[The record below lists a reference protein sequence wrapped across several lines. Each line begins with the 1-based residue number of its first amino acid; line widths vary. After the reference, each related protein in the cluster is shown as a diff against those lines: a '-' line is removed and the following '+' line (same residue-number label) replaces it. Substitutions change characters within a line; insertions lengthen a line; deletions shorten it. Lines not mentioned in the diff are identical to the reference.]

1 MANQRLPAF
10 RGRAAE
16 REVLDRL
23 LEEVR
28 GGQSGALV
36 IRGEAGVGKTALLRY
51 AARQAAGFRVVQ
63 VAGVESEM
71 ELPYAGLHQL
81 CAPMLTQIDALP
93 DPQQAALRVAF
104 GLTSGDA
111 PDRFLVALAT
121 LGLLAHFAGE
131 RPLLSFVDDAQWL
144 DGASGQVLGF
154 VARRLLAESVAIVFA
169 VRVGSDDDGQLVGLP
184 ELSLDG
190 LPDED
195 ARALLETVVPGRL
208 DEGIRDRIIAET
220 RGNPLALL
228 ELPRGMSAAELAGG
242 FGLPSAGD
250 LGDHIE
256 ERYAARLGS
265 LPEPTQ
271 RLMLLAAADP
281 VGDATLLWRAAQT
294 LGIGR
299 DAAAAAAN
307 EHLLEIAARVR
318 FRHPLVRSAVYQSA
332 SAAERRAAHS
342 ALAAA
347 IDPEVD
353 PDRRAWHRAQAATG
367 ADEAVATELEQ
378 SAGRAQAR
386 GGLAA
391 AAAFLERSAS
401 LTADPGRRV
410 ERMLAAAQ
418 VNIQAG
424 GFDVALGLLA
434 AAESDA
440 PDELSRARVELL
452 RGRIASAGTGSDAP
466 LQLLKA
472 AKRLESLDVALA
484 RGTYLDAWGAA
495 LFAGHLAAD
504 GGSLSDVS
512 RAALAAPRP
521 ATPGASDVLLDGLAL
536 LAVDGRAAAAPKLR
550 QAVDAFRSDGASV
563 EEWLQWG
570 VLASSAAVTLWDFE
584 SWDAVSTR
592 QVELARSSG
601 ALALLSI
608 ALNGQGMIATWSGDF
623 ETAAALGAEDEALKQ
638 ATGVH
643 IAPYGSML
651 RAAYE
656 GRTEDA
662 SALIDASLADSVA
675 RGEGLG
681 VALSRWTSAVLHNAL
696 GRYEDALAASQ
707 HVVDDAPG
715 LYIST
720 WTLVELIEAA
730 VRSGKGDMADDAYER
745 FVATANA
752 GDSDWAL
759 GLEARSGALL
769 VEGHAAESLHREAVE
784 RLGRT
789 RLRPDLARAHL
800 LYGEWLRRE
809 SRRVDAREQ
818 LRTAHDIFSAIGAEA
833 FAERARRELL
843 ATGEQVRKRREDT
856 RAQLTPQEEHI
867 ARLARD
873 GRTNPEIGAELYI
886 SARTV
891 EWHLRKVF
899 TKLGIT
905 SRKGLQDALPSRER
919 SGASA

>member
-1 MANQRLPAF
+1 MATQRLPAF

-23 LEEVR
+23 LEDVR

-169 VRVGSDDDGQLVGLP
+169 VREGSDDEGQLVGLP

-256 ERYAARLGS
+256 ERYAARLGR

-299 DAAAAAAN
+299 EAAAAAAN
-307 EHLLEIAARVR
+307 DHLLDIAARVR

-332 SAAERRAAHS
+332 SATERRAAHS

-418 VNIQAG
+418 VNVQTG

-484 RGTYLDAWGAA
+484 GGRTSTPGERLCSRGISRRTGAA
-495 LFAGHLAAD
+495 
-504 GGSLSDVS
+504 SPRCRVPCS
-512 RAALAAPRP
+512 AAPRP

-536 LAVDGRAAAAPKLR
+536 LAVDGRAAAAPNLR

-570 VLASSAAVTLWDFE
+570 VLASSAAVTLWDFD

-623 ETAAALGAEDEALKQ
+623 EAAAALGAEDEALKQ

-730 VRSGKGDMADDAYER
+730 VRSGKGDLADDAYER

-856 RAQLTPQEEHI
+856 RAELTPQEEHI